1 MLIYIRQSD
10 GKLIAEDH
18 HPKLRRSISLCL
30 GAESD
35 DAEVIALAVLIDYFS
50 SELNGTAKALLF
62 HQEFAKRVIQHLGGC
77 WILSDSQINNALAEI
92 LAERVLSAD
101 RFSSGVTLIGGHRRR
116 DVLLDDFTIELE

>member
-18 HPKLRRSISLCL
+18 HPKLRRSVPLCL

-35 DAEVIALAVLIDYFS
+35 DAEVIALAVLIDYFYG
-50 SELNGTAKALLF
+50 ELNGTAKAFLF
-62 HQEFAKRVIQHLGGC
+62 HQEFAMRVIQHLGGC

-92 LAERVLSAD
+92 TRRAHIECESLHVSCDAD
-101 RFSSGVTLIGGHRRR
+101 WRA
-116 DVLLDDFTIELE
+116 